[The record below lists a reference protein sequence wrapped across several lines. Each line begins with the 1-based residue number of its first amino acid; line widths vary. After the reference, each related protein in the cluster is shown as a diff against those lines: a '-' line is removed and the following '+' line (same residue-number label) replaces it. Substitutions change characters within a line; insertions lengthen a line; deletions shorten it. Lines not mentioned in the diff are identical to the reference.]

1 MKTRAILVRRNGA
14 MGVAAL
20 VSTATVLVAGIVS
33 AYRPPAG
40 ESVLALLVGLGWPV
54 ALALT
59 AGWVGYARPWRRHVV
74 VDLATGAL
82 SIDGSATRRPGTLT
96 RGEATV
102 LDNGRVRV
110 DLRGGPRQ
118 RLRLELTDIASA
130 RQLLGELELDRR
142 AGTSQFRV
150 RRLRPYENLLLLTLL
165 FLAVPLAIALSI
177 VSGWLGLLCFVAA
190 VVSPF
195 VVRALARIRLTVG
208 SDGLDLRSPLNHA
221 FIPHARIRSV
231 ARIWPDGHE
240 RGSTHEGEVVSW
252 GFEVLVDDG
261 SRHRLDTRPERFP
274 AGVWKTDPVFAS
286 AFGAWS
292 AWQTAA
298 TPAVPHVSALL
309 ARGSRSTR
317 AWVASLRDLSTD
329 GASGYRIAALDEHA
343 LFAILGDAAA
353 PRELRA
359 GAAVAIANR
368 QEHAPR
374 LRLAADDVADPVVRR
389 VAVACA
395 DADPERAALLEAELD
410 EALGAAA
417 DADAEPGARTS
428 RR

>member
-1 MKTRAILVRRNGA
+1 MKTRAVLVRRNGT

-20 VSTATVLVAGIVS
+20 ASTATVLVAGVVS
-33 AYRPPAG
+33 AYCPPAA
-40 ESVLALLVGLGWPV
+40 ESGLALLVGLGWPV

-59 AGWVGYARPWRRHVV
+59 AGWLGYVRTWRSDVV
-74 VDLATGAL
+74 VESAAGSL
-82 SIDGSATRRPGTLT
+82 SIDGRAHHAAGTLT
-96 RGEATV
+96 RGDATV
-102 LDNGRVRV
+102 LDDSRVRV
-110 DLRGGPRQ
+110 DLRRWPRQ

-130 RQLLGELELDRR
+130 RQLLGGLGLDRR

-177 VSGWLGLLCFVAA
+177 VSGWLGLLAIVAA
-190 VVSPF
+190 VLSPF
-195 VVRALARIRLTVG
+195 LVRALARIRLTVG
-208 SDGLDLRSPLNHA
+208 SDGLDLRSPLKHA
-221 FIPHARIRSV
+221 FIPHARIREI
-231 ARIWPDGHE
+231 ARIWPEGHE

-261 SRHRLDTRPERFP
+261 SRHRIDTRPERFP

-286 AFGAWS
+286 AVGAWS
-292 AWQTAA
+292 ALQTNAA
-298 TPAVPHVSALL
+298 PAVPHVSALL
-309 ARGSRSTR
+309 ARGARSTR
-317 AWVASLRDLSTD
+317 EWIASLRDLSTD
-329 GASGYRIAALDEHA
+329 GASGYRTAALDEQA

-395 DADPERAALLEAELD
+395 DTDPDRAALLDAELD
-410 EALGAAA
+410 EALEAAGAA
-417 DADAEPGARTS
+417 EPPARTT

>member
-1 MKTRAILVRRNGA
+1 MKTRAVLVQRNGA

-20 VSTATVLVAGIVS
+20 VSTATVLIAGIVS
-33 AYRPPAG
+33 NYAPRAG
-40 ESVLALLVGLGWPV
+40 GGVLALVVGLGWPV
-54 ALALT
+54 ALALA
-59 AGWVGYARPWRRHVV
+59 AGWVGYARPWRRDIVV
-74 VDLATGAL
+74 ELAAGAL
-82 SIDGSATRRPGTLT
+82 SIDGRARRRAGALT
-96 RGEATV
+96 RGEATI

-110 DLRGGPRQ
+110 DLRGWPRQ
-118 RLRLELTDIASA
+118 RLRLELADIASA

-190 VVSPF
+190 VLSPF

-208 SDGLDLRSPLNHA
+208 SDGLDLRSPLHHV
-221 FIPHARIRSV
+221 FVPHARIQSI

-240 RGSTHEGEVVSW
+240 RGSTQDGEVVSW

-274 AGVWKTDPVFAS
+274 AGVWKTDPVFAA

-292 AWQTAA
+292 AWQTGA

-309 ARGSRSTR
+309 ARGTRSTR
-317 AWVASLRDLSTD
+317 EWIASLRDLSTD
-329 GASGYRIAALDEHA
+329 GANGYRVAALDESA
-343 LFAILGDAAA
+343 LFAILADAAA

-389 VAVACA
+389 VAIASA
-395 DADPERAALLEAELD
+395 GADPDRAALLEAELD

-417 DADAEPGARTS
+417 EPTARTS